1 VRWLCSLLLLVA
13 ISVSAETRD
22 IGFAWDP
29 GSGYPSGTT
38 YTLEANGASATGI
51 TGTTQTLSV
60 PLDVGRIVNARV
72 RAVAPTG
79 SICGTPPTPC
89 GDSPWAAIA
98 QVYPAIQPA
107 PDRAAW
113 AVTSSG
119 GGVMAAPT
127 NIFNGQTTY
136 NSGGNT
142 SKTINVTVQ
151 TGDVLI
157 VAAQA
162 ENFDAD
168 TSVSIT
174 VSGGG
179 LTWTSAQTVAV
190 NSYGYVRLYYAT
202 ATSNATFDITLTAT
216 GTVYSGYT
224 VYWGGSV
231 KIFRGSDGVGASS
244 KTNVSSGAPTLNIT
258 TTQANSAICVFN
270 NDWNAVDGA
279 SRTWRT
285 GAGSLTETTYF
296 RDAARYSVY
305 SGYHAD
311 AGSTGTKAVGLSAPS
326 GQKYSIV
333 AVEVKGSAGGG
344 AIDLAG
350 DAQTQAT
357 ATGAVAMTVPT
368 AGTAA
373 AVATAAGSLAMAL
386 PVQTSASV
394 TATASGDL
402 LLEMALGGGALA
414 AALAVGALGLT
425 MPLSSSASGE
435 ATASGTLGL
444 GAEIDLSGDAAGEA
458 SATGTLDSTTALAGA
473 ATAQAAGSGGVTLT
487 TVLAGSALAEAL
499 ATAGITLETALAAQA
514 AAQASATGDV
524 VSLAEGALAGD
535 AAAQAT
541 ATGDIKMA
549 TPLDGAAAAQASA
562 TGAVGMT
569 VPLAGD
575 AQAQAT
581 ATGALDSL
589 VDGSLAG
596 DAAAKALAT
605 GAVDL
610 STFVAGPAQVVVTA
624 GGMLGVS
631 VPMAGS
637 ATVVVMATG
646 NLQVSLGMPLSAAAL
661 AAASADG
668 SLLLSIPL
676 SGAALANAVAQGTL
690 SGGVETF
697 IPFPARTWAPGYI
710 PRIWH
715 PAPSNRTWVGVAG
728 NRIWR

>member
-1 VRWLCSLLLLVA
+1 MRWLCSLLLLVA

-136 NSGGNT
+136 NSGGDI

-157 VAAQA
+157 VVGQA
-162 ENFDAD
+162 EGYD
-168 TSVSIT
+168 TATPVAIT

-179 LTWTSAQTVAV
+179 LTWTSLQTIAV
-190 NSYGYVRLYYAT
+190 NDYGYVRLYHAT
-202 ATSNATFDITLTAT
+202 ATSNSTFDITLTAT
-216 GTVYSGYT
+216 NASSGYT
-224 VYWGGSV
+224 LYWGGSV
-231 KIFRGSDGVGASS
+231 KIFRGSDGVGNSV
-244 KTNVSSGAPTLNIT
+244 KTNVSSGAPTVNIT
-258 TTQANSAICVFN
+258 TTQANSSISVFN
-270 NDWNAVDGA
+270 NDWNSVDGA

-285 GAGSLTETTYF
+285 GAGSFTETTYF
-296 RDAARYSVY
+296 RDPARYAVY

-311 AGSTGTKAVGLSAPS
+311 AGAIGTQTVGLSAPS

>member
-1 VRWLCSLLLLVA
+1 MRWLCSLLLWIA
-13 ISVSAETRD
+13 FSASAEVRD

-29 GSGYPSGTT
+29 SPNYSPGLT
-38 YTLEANGASATGI
+38 YEIEANGASATGV
-51 TGTTQTLSV
+51 TSTTQRLLV
-60 PLDVGRIVNARV
+60 PLDAGRVVNARV
-72 RAVAPTG
+72 KAVAPVG
-79 SICGTPPTPC
+79 STCGDPPAPC
-89 GDSPWAAIA
+89 EDSPWAAIT
-98 QVYPAIQPA
+98 QVYPALQLA

-113 AVTSSG
+113 VVGSGG

-127 NIFNGQTTY
+127 FVAQYATSFNS
-136 NSGGNT
+136 SGS
-142 SKTINVTVQ
+142 SKTAMSSVAINS
-151 TGDVLI
+151 GDVL
-157 VAAQA
+157 VLVSAT
-162 ENFDAD
+162 ENASPTLGETENGAGSF
-168 TSVSIT
+168 TNQRSVSIDYYSPVRAST
-174 VSGGG
+174 YIAPSSE
-179 LTWTSAQTVAV
+179 TITVAV
-190 NSYGYVRLYYAT
+190 TQSGETLNFFGGNVVRFSGADGIGNS
-202 ATSNATFDITLTAT
+202 
-216 GTVYSGYT
+216 
-224 VYWGGSV
+224 
-231 KIFRGSDGVGASS
+231 ASS
-244 KTNVSSGAPTLNIT
+244 SGSSGNPSVNIT
-258 TTQANSAICVFN
+258 TTQANSAIVVIVG
-270 NDWNAVDGA
+270 DWNATSGTQTF
-279 SRTWRT
+279 SSSG
-285 GAGSLTETTYF
+285 GAGAPTNLTGYPG
-296 RDAARYSVY
+296 DSARYGAAIAY
-305 SGYHAD
+305 YPD
-311 AGSTGTKAVGLSAPS
+311 AGTAGAKTVGMTAPT
-326 GQKYSIV
+326 GQKWTIA
-333 AVEVKGSAGGG
+333 AVEVLGTTGGG

-350 DAQTQAT
+350 AAQAQAT
-357 ATGAVAMTVPT
+357 VTGAVAMTIPT

-373 AVATAAGSLAMAL
+373 AVATTTGSLVSAL
-386 PVQTSASV
+386 PVQASASV

-414 AALAVGALGLT
+414 AALAIGALGLT
-425 MPLSSSASGE
+425 MPLSGSASGT

-668 SLLLSIPL
+668 SLLMSIPL

-690 SGGVETF
+690 SGGVEAF
-697 IPFPARTWAPGYI
+697 IPSIARTWAPGYI

-715 PAPSNRTWVGVAG
+715 PTSPNRTWIGMAG